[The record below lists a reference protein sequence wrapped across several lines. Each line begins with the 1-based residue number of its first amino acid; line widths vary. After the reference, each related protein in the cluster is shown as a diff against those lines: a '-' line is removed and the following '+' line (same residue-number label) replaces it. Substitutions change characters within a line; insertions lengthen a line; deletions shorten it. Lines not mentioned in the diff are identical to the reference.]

1 MTVFAYLCP
10 THFFLF
16 AKLCWIIH
24 KTPQTPFWMG
34 EIKKWV
40 SCAFPS
46 SLLTGV
52 VEVLSG
58 WVVTL
63 VIDYYFCVWCVVG
76 TFFWRTTLT
85 GKADVTTLWV
95 EWFIFLRNVYHQHG
109 AQHSPSLWRPVH
121 FKHWISPSSAVQWS
135 TLSQRSAHH
144 SYVLE
149 KSFGQRQK
157 QPKRIFFKMDWMRA
171 ESGHPPAGK
180 KVRVNVFWV
189 HGSDPY
195 LKICREAAQGIF
207 TFVSLISL
215 WRVRSES
222 AGPAAALPVTPNTSL
237 FALRPGQQKTTLLMS
252 ISVWPHHF
260 GFNWSRALHS
270 STVGRNAQG

>member
-1 MTVFAYLCP
+1 MQNKFSIWQAHELSGIFIICASMTVFAYLCP

-40 SCAFPS
+40 SCAFLS

-149 KSFGQRQK
+149 ALVKDKNNLKGYFSRWTGCAPSPGTRPQVRK
-157 QPKRIFFKMDWMRA
+157 WELTFFECMV
-171 ESGHPPAGK
+171 PI
-180 KVRVNVFWV
+180 
-189 HGSDPY
+189 
-195 LKICREAAQGIF
+195 L
-207 TFVSLISL
+207 T
-215 WRVRSES
+215 
-222 AGPAAALPVTPNTSL
+222 
-237 FALRPGQQKTTLLMS
+237 
-252 ISVWPHHF
+252 
-260 GFNWSRALHS
+260 
-270 STVGRNAQG
+270 